1 MQHLF
6 LKRFVAVGIGGF
18 FGGALR
24 ELLSLVIQLPMF
36 PLATVIINLTGT
48 FISAFLAVIWAK
60 KITLAQ
66 PVADFI
72 MIGVLGAYTTYST
85 AILDVVTHTFWIS
98 ASYLMVQIIGGVLMV
113 YLARGLAN
121 KVV

>member
-6 LKRFVAVGIGGF
+6 LKRFIAVGIGGF
-18 FGGALR
+18 LGGALR
-24 ELLSLVIQLPMF
+24 ELLSLAIHLPGL
-36 PLATVIINLTGT
+36 PWGTVIINLTGT

-60 KITLAQ
+60 KITLTQ

-72 MIGVLGAYTTYST
+72 MVGILGAYTTYST
-85 AILDVVTHTFWIS
+85 AMLEAVTHHFWIS
-98 ASYLMVQIIGGVLMV
+98 AMYLMIQVVGGVVMV